1 MNFDYKKYLNALLMI
16 FVLITILS
24 LLINTLYY
32 FDIINNNLVK
42 YFKMIIA
49 ISSFFIGGI
58 NLGLHCPN
66 KGYLYGLK
74 LSLFMI
80 LILILSSI
88 IFNELKFNKVI
99 YYLITTICI
108 TFGAMI
114 GINKKKN

>member
-1 MNFDYKKYLNALLMI
+1 MKFDYKKYLKALLIIFIMI
-16 FVLITILS
+16 IIES

-49 ISSFFIGGI
+49 VSSFLVGGMY
-58 NLGLHCPN
+58 LGLHSPN

-80 LILILSSI
+80 IILILGGV
-88 IFNELKFNKVI
+88 IFNELKFNKII

-108 TFGAMI
+108 TFGSMI
-114 GINKKKN
+114 GINKKKS

>member
-1 MNFDYKKYLNALLMI
+1 MKFDYKKYLKALLLIFIMI
-16 FVLITILS
+16 IIGT

-42 YFKMIIA
+42 YFKMIIS
-49 ISSFFIGGI
+49 ISSFFVGGMY
-58 NLGLHCPN
+58 LGLNSPN

-80 LILILSSI
+80 IILILFGV
-88 IFNELKFNKVI
+88 IFNELKFNKII
-99 YYLITTICI
+99 YYLITLICI